1 MNFQDLHHGQT
12 YYLPVRI
19 LKIIPH
25 NPTAPSDATPYPPYV
40 ELWDGRRVHI
50 GQDTYKHL
58 ISPKEITH
66 L

>member
-1 MNFQDLHHGQT
+1 MNFQDLKENHT

-19 LKIIPH
+19 LKIVPQQD
-25 NPTAPSDATPYPPYV
+25 PGATEDTPYPPYV

-58 ISPKEITH
+58 IDPKEISH